1 MNQEIFFTLAEYK
14 QNYERLKNEFVDA
27 YVDND
32 EEEFISS
39 QVEWYQ
45 RCLDNTILEF
55 GIIADSI
62 GWETKAIKSLEGIV
76 GVVNKK
82 IRNERGVIIKETA
95 QNLNVSFKKILKFL
109 EKEKQNARKVEGPT
123 SQAQW
128 ALYHFILQECGI
140 KPRFQNREKEILDLA
155 KEYGVGMKNLQL
167 KYNKIFYS
175 TGNREG
181 YTENDVH
188 VVKLL
193 LERNYPEAIPQLII
207 LTKHVFK

>member
-62 GWETKAIKSLEGIV
+62 GWETKAVKSLKGIV
-76 GVVNKK
+76 AVVNKK
-82 IRNERGVIIKETA
+82 IRNERGGIIKETA
-95 QNLNVSFKKILKFL
+95 QNLNVSFGKIVKFL
-109 EKEKQNARKVEGPT
+109 KKKLNEPIPELTAAR
-123 SQAQW
+123 AM
-128 ALYHFILQECGI
+128 LYHFILQEAKLEPPFPDGRKEKALETLSIRYGI
-140 KPRFQNREKEILDLA
+140 SKD
-155 KEYGVGMKNLQL
+155 NLKK
-167 KYNKIFYS
+167 KYNIIMPSDGKRGYNKEDS
-175 TGNREG
+175 KMVRELIRINNP
-181 YTENDVH
+181 TALPKFEN
-188 VVKLL
+188 
-193 LERNYPEAIPQLII
+193 I
-207 LTKHVFK
+207 TKHILI

>member
-14 QNYERLKNEFVDA
+14 QNYERLRNEFIDA

-32 EEEFISS
+32 DEEFISS

-82 IRNERGVIIKETA
+82 IRNERGGIIKETA
-95 QNLNVSFKKILKFL
+95 QNLNVSFKKIIEFL
-109 EKEKQNARKVEGPT
+109 EEKSLELIKKGKQGHSA
-123 SQAQW
+123 AQW
-128 ALYHFILQECGI
+128 ALYHYILQESKI
-140 KPRFQNREKEILDLA
+140 KPAFNYKTKELEELSIL
-155 KEYGVGMKNLQL
+155 YGRSAKNLEMR
-167 KYNKIFYS
+167 YN
-175 TGNREG
+175 E
-181 YTENDVH
+181 
-188 VVKLL
+188 
-193 LERNYPEAIPQLII
+193 
-207 LTKHVFK
+207 

>member
-14 QNYERLKNEFVDA
+14 QNYERLKNEFIDA

-32 EEEFISS
+32 DEEFISS

-82 IRNERGVIIKETA
+82 IRNERGGIIKETA
-95 QNLNVSFKKILKFL
+95 QNLNVSFKKILKYL
-109 EKEKQNARKVEGPT
+109 EKEKQNTSKVEGSPT
-123 SQAQW
+123 QVQW
-128 ALYHFILQECGI
+128 ALYHYILQECKL
-140 KPRFQNREKEILDLA
+140 KPRFQHKVKEISNLA
-155 KEYGVGMKNLQL
+155 EEYGIGYKNLQL
-167 KYNKIFYS
+167 KYNQIS
-175 TGNREG
+175 NSGGQEG
-181 YTENDVH
+181 YTEDDVLA
-188 VVKLL
+188 VKLI
-193 LERNYPEAIPQLII
+193 LERNYPKAIPKLNI
-207 LTKHVFK
+207 LTQHIF

>member
-62 GWETKAIKSLEGIV
+62 GWETKAVKSLKGIV
-76 GVVNKK
+76 AVVNKK
-82 IRNERGVIIKETA
+82 IRNERGGIIKETA
-95 QNLNVSFKKILKFL
+95 QNFNVSFKKILKYL
-109 EKEKQNARKVEGPT
+109 EKEKQNACKIEGPT
-123 SQAQW
+123 KQVHW
-128 ALYHFILQECGI
+128 ALYHFILQECRL
-140 KPRFQNREKEILDLA
+140 KPRFQNKAKEILDLA

-175 TGNREG
+175 KGNREG
-181 YTENDVH
+181 YTEDDVRA
-188 VVKLL
+188 VKLL
-193 LERNYPEAIPQLII
+193 LEKNYPEAVPQLIK